1 MASLVGS
8 DKTIKGNTTK
18 ARVVSKKK
26 PWKDLDL
33 NFVPHPIRGDLV
45 PLRDDNAIKQAVR
58 NLLVSNFFDRPF
70 QAELGANLKGLL
82 FEPADYITRIDIKD
96 GIHNVLTRHE
106 PRIQLLNINVKE
118 LSDENAYNILVV
130 FRIKEY
136 DTEESVEIVLR
147 RLR

>member
-8 DKTIKGNTTK
+8 DKTIKGSTVQSK
-18 ARVVSKKK
+18 VVSKKK
-26 PWKDLDL
+26 AWRDLDL
-33 NFVPHPIRGDLV
+33 NFIPHPIRGDVV
-45 PLRDDNAIKQAVR
+45 PLKDDNAIKQAVR

-70 QAELGANLKGLL
+70 QPELGANLKGLL

-96 GIHNVLTRHE
+96 GIQNVLTQYE
-106 PRIQLLNINVKE
+106 PRIQLLNINVE
-118 LSDENAYNILVV
+118 DLSDRNAYRILVV

>member
-1 MASLVGS
+1 MAILVGS
-8 DKTIKGNTTK
+8 DKTIKRNTTSSK
-18 ARVVSKKK
+18 VVSKKN
-26 PWKDLDL
+26 PWRDLDL
-33 NFVPHPIRGDLV
+33 NLVPHPIRGDIV

-96 GIHNVLTRHE
+96 GIQNVLTKYE
-106 PRIQLLNINVKE
+106 PRIQLLGINVE
-118 LSDENAYNILVV
+118 DLSDQNAYRILVV

>member
-1 MASLVGS
+1 MAILVGS
-8 DKTIKGNTTK
+8 DKTIKRNTTSSK
-18 ARVVSKKK
+18 VVSKKN
-26 PWKDLDL
+26 PWRDLDL
-33 NFVPHPIRGDLV
+33 NLVPHPIRGDIV

-70 QAELGANLKGLL
+70 QQELGANLKGLL

-96 GIHNVLTRHE
+96 GIQNVLTKYE
-106 PRIQLLNINVKE
+106 PRIQLLGINVE
-118 LSDENAYNILVV
+118 DLSDRNAYRIIVV

>member
-8 DKTIKGNTTK
+8 DKTIKGNLTQS
-18 ARVVSKKK
+18 RVVSKKK
-26 PWKDLDL
+26 PWRDFDL
-33 NFVPHPIRGDLV
+33 NFIPHPVRKDIT
-45 PLRDDNAIKQAVR
+45 PLKDDNAIKQAVR

-70 QAELGANLKGLL
+70 QPELGANLKGLL

-96 GIHNVLTRHE
+96 GIHNVLTKYE
-106 PRIQLLNINVKE
+106 PRIQLLGINVIDLE
-118 LSDENAYNILVV
+118 EQNSYQITVV

>member
-58 NLLVSNFFDRPF
+58 NLLVSNFCILINSFHPF
-70 QAELGANLKGLL
+70 SME
-82 FEPADYITRIDIKD
+82 EPVRDKKWSISVDCIKAFMKRFM
-96 GIHNVLTRHE
+96 IE
-106 PRIQLLNINVKE
+106 MP
-118 LSDENAYNILVV
+118 
-130 FRIKEY
+130 IK
-136 DTEESVEIVLR
+136 
-147 RLR
+147 

>member
-1 MASLVGS
+1 MTSLVGS
-8 DKTIKGNTTK
+8 DKTIKGNVTK

-26 PWKDLDL
+26 PWRDLDL
-33 NFVPHPIRGDLV
+33 SLTPHPIRKDIV
-45 PLRDDNAIKQAVR
+45 PLKDDNAIKQAVR
-58 NLLVSNFFDRPF
+58 NLLISNFFDRPF
-70 QAELGANLKGLL
+70 QPNLGANLKGLL

-96 GIHNVLTRHE
+96 GIHNVLTRYE
-106 PRIQLLNINVKE
+106 PRIQLLNIDVKD
-118 LSDENAYNILVV
+118 LSEQNAYQITVV

>member
-1 MASLVGS
+1 MAILVGS
-8 DKTIKGNTTK
+8 DKTIKRNTTSSK
-18 ARVVSKKK
+18 VVSKKN
-26 PWKDLDL
+26 PWRDLDL
-33 NFVPHPIRGDLV
+33 NLVPHPIRGDIV

-96 GIHNVLTRHE
+96 GIQNVLIKYE
-106 PRIQLLNINVKE
+106 PRIQLLGINVE
-118 LSDENAYNILVV
+118 DLSDQNAYRILVV